1 MIRKNSGLPPRVY
14 AKHGSYY
21 LVTLANK
28 WVKLCRVSAGLPA
41 MYRALAAFTDAEATK
56 DLMPAVIQ
64 RWYDSKIE
72 AGDWS
77 GEKMKADQKTIAAYM
92 AGEFE
97 CIKPMQVTTPMCA
110 AYLKPLIKKAR
121 TYNLHRTMLKQVMA
135 FAALEGLREGFNP
148 VDNVPRRK
156 TDGRHRVVTDAEV
169 AALKAAAMKSRRNGA
184 AMVQMIDLAMLT
196 GQRIS
201 DVLKLRWQDV
211 TDKGLLFDQGKGKG
225 KVKLLVDWSPALRA
239 AIAACGRDGDK
250 IGHVLK
256 SERGTGYRYS
266 GIRSGWVR
274 LCARAKV
281 EDLNIHDLRGRAGV
295 DALLGAEDDEEDIRK
310 AQRLL
315 GHSSEG
321 MTRHYVEGKYHKRTK
336 PSR

>member
-14 AKHGSYY
+14 AKHSAYY
-21 LVTLANK
+21 LVTLGNK
-28 WVKLCRVSAGLPA
+28 WVRLCAVKEGLPA
-41 MYRALAAFTDAEATK
+41 MYRALATFTDADAAK

-64 RWYDSKIE
+64 RWYDSKIA

-77 GEKMKADQKTIAAYM
+77 SEKMRANQKAIADYM
-92 AGEFE
+92 AGEFDTH
-97 CIKPMQVTTPMCA
+97 KPMQLSTPLCA
-110 AYLKPLIKKAR
+110 EYLKPFIPKAR
-121 TYNLHRTMLKQVMA
+121 TYNLHRTMLKQVLA

-169 AALKAAAMKSRRNGA
+169 AKLKAEALKSRRNGA

-211 TDKGLLFDQGKGKG
+211 TDKGLLFDQGKGRG
-225 KVKLLVDWSPALRA
+225 KTKLLIEWSPALRA
-239 AIAACGRDGDK
+239 AIAACSRDGDK

-266 GIRSGWVR
+266 GIRSAWVR
-274 LCARAKV
+274 LLERSKI

-295 DALLGAEDDEEDIRK
+295 DALLGDEESEEDIRK

-315 GHSSEG
+315 GHKSEG
-321 MTRHYVEGKYHKRTK
+321 MTRHYVEGKFHKRTK